1 MEEIPHLYILRFE
14 TTFSSGDMKTTLNGL
29 HPILIAEDD
38 EDDYLLT
45 IEALKEAGV
54 DMQVKWVKDG
64 EELMNYL
71 EPIGA
76 AVKKSSLEV
85 PSLILLD
92 LNMPRM
98 DGREVLEEI
107 KKNNTLRKIP
117 VVILT
122 TSKAETD
129 INHAYDLGVNSYI
142 QKPVRFNE
150 FVEVI
155 KVLSHY
161 WFQIVKLPD

>member
-1 MEEIPHLYILRFE
+1 M
-14 TTFSSGDMKTTLNGL
+14 TTLNGT

-45 IEALKEAGV
+45 LEALKEAGV
-54 DMQVKWVKDG
+54 DTPVKWVKDG
-64 EELMNYL
+64 EELMGYL
-71 EPIGA
+71 EPFRTTTQ
-76 AVKKSSLEV
+76 KSSPEY

-92 LNMPRM
+92 LNMPRK
-98 DGREVLEEI
+98 DGREVLDEI
-107 KKNNTLRKIP
+107 KQNKELRKIP
-117 VVILT
+117 IIVLT
-122 TSKAETD
+122 TSEAETD

-155 KVLSHY
+155 KVFSHY
-161 WFQIVKLPD
+161 WFQIVKLPG

>member
-1 MEEIPHLYILRFE
+1 
-14 TTFSSGDMKTTLNGL
+14 MKTTLNGL

-54 DMQVKWVKDG
+54 DAQVKWVKDG
-64 EELMNYL
+64 EELMSYL
-71 EPIGA
+71 ESIGSA
-76 AVKKSSLEV
+76 IEKSCPEV

-92 LNMPRM
+92 LNMPRK
-98 DGREVLEEI
+98 DGREVLDEI
-107 KKNNTLRKIP
+107 KKNNALRKIP
-117 VVILT
+117 VVVLT

-161 WFQIVKLPD
+161 WFQIVKLPE

>member
-1 MEEIPHLYILRFE
+1 MN
-14 TTFSSGDMKTTLNGL
+14 TTPNGL

-54 DMQVKWVKDG
+54 NTQIKWVKDG

-71 EPIGA
+71 KPIGDA
-76 AVKKSSLEV
+76 IDQSRSEI

-92 LNMPRM
+92 LNMPRK
-98 DGREVLEEI
+98 DGREVLDEI

-142 QKPVRFNE
+142 QKPMRFNE

>member
-1 MEEIPHLYILRFE
+1 
-14 TTFSSGDMKTTLNGL
+14 MKTKLNGV

-45 IEALKEAGV
+45 LEALKEAGV
-54 DMQVKWVKDG
+54 DTPVKWVKDG
-64 EELMNYL
+64 EELMSYL
-71 EPIGA
+71 ELIGTTA
-76 AVKKSSLEV
+76 QKSSLES

-92 LNMPRM
+92 LNMPRK
-98 DGREVLEEI
+98 DGREVLDEI
-107 KKNNTLRKIP
+107 KKNKALRKIP
-117 VVILT
+117 IVVLT
-122 TSKAETD
+122 TSEAETD

-161 WFQIVKLPD
+161 WFQVVKLPG

>member
-1 MEEIPHLYILRFE
+1 MSTKMTH
-14 TTFSSGDMKTTLNGL
+14 NGQ

-54 DMQVKWVKDG
+54 DSQVKWVKDG

-76 AVKKSSLEV
+76 SKRRSAAEF

-92 LNMPRM
+92 LNMPRK

-107 KKNNTLRKIP
+107 KKSNTLRKIP

>member
-1 MEEIPHLYILRFE
+1 M
-14 TTFSSGDMKTTLNGL
+14 TTPLDPL

-45 IEALKEAGV
+45 MEALQEAGV
-54 DMQVKWVKDG
+54 KTQIKWVKDG
-64 EELMNYL
+64 EELMEYL
-71 EPIGA
+71 KPMA
-76 AVKKSSLEV
+76 NAKRKSTPGF

-92 LNMPRM
+92 LNMPRK
-98 DGREVLEEI
+98 DGREVLDEI
-107 KKNNTLRKIP
+107 KKNHTLRKIP
-117 VVILT
+117 IIVLT

-150 FVEVI
+150 FVEVVKCI
-155 KVLSHY
+155 SNY
-161 WFQIVKLPD
+161 WFKIVKLPE

>member
-1 MEEIPHLYILRFE
+1 M
-14 TTFSSGDMKTTLNGL
+14 TTMLNGL

-54 DMQVKWVKDG
+54 DTQIKWVKDG
-64 EELMNYL
+64 EELMDYL
-71 EPIGA
+71 EPIGT
-76 AVKKSSLEV
+76 AVKKTSPDF

-92 LNMPRM
+92 LNMPRK
-98 DGREVLEEI
+98 DGREVLDEI
-107 KKNNTLRKIP
+107 KKNDILRKIP
-117 VVILT
+117 VVVLT

-161 WFQIVKLPD
+161 WFQIVKLPE

>member
-1 MEEIPHLYILRFE
+1 MTH
-14 TTFSSGDMKTTLNGL
+14 NGQ

-54 DMQVKWVKDG
+54 DSQVKWVKDG

-76 AVKKSSLEV
+76 SKRRSAAEF

-92 LNMPRM
+92 LNMPRK

-107 KKNNTLRKIP
+107 KKSNTLRKIP

>member
-1 MEEIPHLYILRFE
+1 MTQNAP
-14 TTFSSGDMKTTLNGL
+14 

-45 IEALKEAGV
+45 IEALKEAGI
-54 DMQVKWVKDG
+54 DKQVKWVKDG

-71 EPIGA
+71 QPRGA
-76 AVKKSSLEV
+76 MRNPEAAF

-92 LNMPRM
+92 LNMPRK

-107 KKNNTLRKIP
+107 KKSKTLRRIP

>member
-1 MEEIPHLYILRFE
+1 MEVRPHLYIPRFKA
-14 TTFSSGDMKTTLNGL
+14 TFSSGDMKMTLNGL
-29 HPILIAEDD
+29 HTILIAEDD

-54 DMQVKWVKDG
+54 DTQIKWVKDG

-76 AVKKSSLEV
+76 AVKKSSPEV

-92 LNMPRM
+92 LNMPRK
-98 DGREVLEEI
+98 DGREVLDEI

-117 VVILT
+117 IVVLT

-155 KVLSHY
+155 KVLSRY
-161 WFQIVKLPD
+161 WFHIVKLPD

>member
-1 MEEIPHLYILRFE
+1 MN
-14 TTFSSGDMKTTLNGL
+14 TKLNGS

-54 DMQVKWVKDG
+54 DSQIKWVKDG
-64 EELMNYL
+64 EELMDYL

-76 AVKKSSLEV
+76 KIRKTDSEF

-92 LNMPRM
+92 LNMPRK

-107 KKNNTLRKIP
+107 KKNETLRKIP

-142 QKPVRFNE
+142 QKPVRFSE

-155 KVLSHY
+155 KVVSHY
-161 WFQIVKLPD
+161 WFHIVKLPD

>member
-1 MEEIPHLYILRFE
+1 M
-14 TTFSSGDMKTTLNGL
+14 SATLNGLQTNGL

-45 IEALKEAGV
+45 MEALKEAGV
-54 DMQVKWVKDG
+54 DTQIKWVKDG
-64 EELMNYL
+64 EELMSYL
-71 EPIGA
+71 APIGGPID
-76 AVKKSSLEV
+76 KSCPDF

-92 LNMPRM
+92 LNMPRK
-98 DGREVLEEI
+98 DGREVLDEI
-107 KKNNTLRKIP
+107 KKNITLRKIP
-117 VVILT
+117 VIVLT

-142 QKPVRFNE
+142 QKPVRFKD

-155 KVLSHY
+155 RAVSHY

>member
-1 MEEIPHLYILRFE
+1 MTNAHQNDR
-14 TTFSSGDMKTTLNGL
+14 

-54 DMQVKWVKDG
+54 DTQVKWVKDG

-71 EPIGA
+71 EPLGA
-76 AVKKSSLEV
+76 GNKLSRRDF

-92 LNMPRM
+92 LNMPRK
-98 DGREVLEEI
+98 DGREVLDEI
-107 KKNNTLRKIP
+107 KKNDSLRKIP
-117 VVILT
+117 IIVLT

-142 QKPVRFNE
+142 QKPVRFDD
-150 FVEVI
+150 FVEAV

-161 WFQIVKLPD
+161 WFHIVKLPE

>member
-1 MEEIPHLYILRFE
+1 M
-14 TTFSSGDMKTTLNGL
+14 TMTLNGL

-54 DMQVKWVKDG
+54 NTQVKWVKDG
-64 EELMNYL
+64 EELMDYL
-71 EPIGA
+71 EPIGTTIN
-76 AVKKSSLEV
+76 KSSPEF

-92 LNMPRM
+92 LNMPRK
-98 DGREVLEEI
+98 DGREVLDEI

-117 VVILT
+117 VVVLT
-122 TSKAETD
+122 TSNAETD
-129 INHAYDLGVNSYI
+129 VNHAYDLGVNSYI

-155 KVLSHY
+155 KVLSRY

>member
-1 MEEIPHLYILRFE
+1 
-14 TTFSSGDMKTTLNGL
+14 MKTTVHGL

-45 IEALKEAGV
+45 MEALKEAGV
-54 DMQVKWVKDG
+54 DTQIKWVKDG
-64 EELMNYL
+64 EELMDYL
-71 EPIGA
+71 EPVGTTI
-76 AVKKSSLEV
+76 KKTSPEF

-92 LNMPRM
+92 LNMPRK
-98 DGREVLEEI
+98 DGREVLDEI
-107 KKNNTLRKIP
+107 KKNNALRKIP
-117 VVILT
+117 VVVLT

-155 KVLSHY
+155 KVLSNY
-161 WFQIVKLPD
+161 WFQVVKLPD

>member
-1 MEEIPHLYILRFE
+1 M
-14 TTFSSGDMKTTLNGL
+14 TTKLNGL
-29 HPILIAEDD
+29 HPIIIAEDD

-54 DMQVKWVKDG
+54 DTQIKWVKDG

-71 EPIGA
+71 EPIG
-76 AVKKSSLEV
+76 VSKKNSRAGF

-92 LNMPRM
+92 LNMPRK
-98 DGREVLEEI
+98 DGREVLDEI
-107 KKNNTLRKIP
+107 KKSDTLRKIP
-117 VVILT
+117 VIVLT
-122 TSKAETD
+122 TSKADTD
-129 INHAYDLGVNSYI
+129 ISHAYDLGVNSYI

-155 KVLSHY
+155 KVLSNY
-161 WFQIVKLPD
+161 WFNIVKLPE

>member
-1 MEEIPHLYILRFE
+1 
-14 TTFSSGDMKTTLNGL
+14 MKNTLNGSF
-29 HPILIAEDD
+29 PILIAEDD

-54 DMQVKWVKDG
+54 DSQVKWVKDG
-64 EELMNYL
+64 EELMEYL
-71 EPIGA
+71 EPLGA
-76 AVKKSSLEV
+76 STRKSCPQF

-92 LNMPRM
+92 LNMPRK

-107 KKNNTLRKIP
+107 KKNATLRKIP
-117 VVILT
+117 VVVLT

-142 QKPVRFNE
+142 QKPVRFSE
-150 FVEVI
+150 FVETI

-161 WFQIVKLPD
+161 WFHIVKLPD

>member
-1 MEEIPHLYILRFE
+1 M
-14 TTFSSGDMKTTLNGL
+14 MTTLNGSP

-54 DMQVKWVKDG
+54 DTQIKWVKDG
-64 EELMNYL
+64 EELMDYL
-71 EPIGA
+71 EPIGRA
-76 AVKKSSLEV
+76 TLKKSSPEF

-92 LNMPRM
+92 LNMPRK
-98 DGREVLEEI
+98 DGREVLDEI
-107 KKNNTLRKIP
+107 KKNDVLRKIP
-117 VVILT
+117 VVVLT

-142 QKPVRFNE
+142 QKPVRFSE

>member
-1 MEEIPHLYILRFE
+1 MM
-14 TTFSSGDMKTTLNGL
+14 TTINGS

-54 DMQVKWVKDG
+54 NTQIKWVKDG
-64 EELMNYL
+64 EELMDYL
-71 EPIGA
+71 EPIGRA
-76 AVKKSSLEV
+76 ALKKSSPEF

-92 LNMPRM
+92 LNMPRK
-98 DGREVLEEI
+98 DGREVLDEI
-107 KKNNTLRKIP
+107 KKNEVLRKIP

-155 KVLSHY
+155 KVLSNY

>member
-1 MEEIPHLYILRFE
+1 MTH
-14 TTFSSGDMKTTLNGL
+14 NGQ

-54 DMQVKWVKDG
+54 DSQVKWVKDG

-76 AVKKSSLEV
+76 SKTRSAAEF

-92 LNMPRM
+92 LNMPRK

-107 KKNNTLRKIP
+107 KKSNTLRKIP

>member
-1 MEEIPHLYILRFE
+1 
-14 TTFSSGDMKTTLNGL
+14 MKTTQNGL

-38 EDDYLLT
+38 EDDYMLT
-45 IEALKEAGV
+45 MEALKEAGV
-54 DMQVKWVKDG
+54 NTEIKWVKDG

-71 EPIGA
+71 EPVGKAIKQTSA
-76 AVKKSSLEV
+76 DF

-92 LNMPRM
+92 LNMPRK
-98 DGREVLEEI
+98 DGREVLDEI
-107 KKNNTLRKIP
+107 KKNITLRKIP
-117 VVILT
+117 VVVLT

-155 KVLSHY
+155 KVLSNY
-161 WFQIVKLPD
+161 WFRIVKLPD

>member
-1 MEEIPHLYILRFE
+1 
-14 TTFSSGDMKTTLNGL
+14 MKTTVHGL

-45 IEALKEAGV
+45 MEALKEAGV
-54 DMQVKWVKDG
+54 DTQIKWVKDG
-64 EELMNYL
+64 EELMDYL
-71 EPIGA
+71 EPVGTAI
-76 AVKKSSLEV
+76 KKTSPEF

-92 LNMPRM
+92 LNMPRK
-98 DGREVLEEI
+98 DGREVLDEI
-107 KKNNTLRKIP
+107 KKNNALRKIP
-117 VVILT
+117 VVVLT

-155 KVLSHY
+155 KVLSNY
-161 WFQIVKLPD
+161 WFQVVKLPD

>member
-1 MEEIPHLYILRFE
+1 M
-14 TTFSSGDMKTTLNGL
+14 TTTLNEL
-29 HPILIAEDD
+29 RPILIAEDD

-54 DMQVKWVKDG
+54 DTQIKWVKDG

-71 EPIGA
+71 ESIGTS
-76 AVKKSSLEV
+76 VKKSCAEF
-85 PSLILLD
+85 PRLILLD
-92 LNMPRM
+92 LNMPRK
-98 DGREVLEEI
+98 DGREVLDEI
-107 KKNNTLRKIP
+107 KRNDAFRKIP
-117 VVILT
+117 VIILT

-155 KVLSHY
+155 KIVSRY
-161 WFQIVKLPD
+161 WFQIVKLPG

>member
-1 MEEIPHLYILRFE
+1 M
-14 TTFSSGDMKTTLNGL
+14 TTKLNDL

-54 DMQVKWVKDG
+54 ETQIKWVKDG

-71 EPIGA
+71 EPLGA
-76 AVKKSSLEV
+76 SSKNPHAEF

-92 LNMPRM
+92 LNMPRK
-98 DGREVLEEI
+98 DGREVLAEI
-107 KKNNTLRKIP
+107 KRNDTLRKIP
-117 VVILT
+117 VIVLT
-122 TSKAETD
+122 TSTADTD
-129 INHAYDLGVNSYI
+129 ISHAYDLGVNSYI

-150 FVEVI
+150 FVEVV
-155 KVLSHY
+155 KVLSNY
-161 WFQIVKLPD
+161 WFNIVKLPN

>member
-1 MEEIPHLYILRFE
+1 MSAKMTE
-14 TTFSSGDMKTTLNGL
+14 NGQ

-45 IEALKEAGV
+45 IEALKEAGI
-54 DMQVKWVKDG
+54 DKQVKWVKDG

-71 EPIGA
+71 EPTGNAIRKTDAGY
-76 AVKKSSLEV
+76 

-92 LNMPRM
+92 LNMPRK

-107 KKNNTLRKIP
+107 KKHRTLRKIP
-117 VVILT
+117 VVVLT

-142 QKPVRFNE
+142 QKPVRFSE

>member
-1 MEEIPHLYILRFE
+1 M
-14 TTFSSGDMKTTLNGL
+14 TQNGL
-29 HPILIAEDD
+29 NPILIAEDD

-45 IEALKEAGV
+45 IEALKEAGI
-54 DMQVKWVKDG
+54 DKQVKWVKDG

-71 EPIGA
+71 EHLGTTRKPDA
-76 AVKKSSLEV
+76 EF

-92 LNMPRM
+92 LNMPRK

-107 KKNNTLRKIP
+107 KKSRTLRKIP
-117 VVILT
+117 VVVLT

-142 QKPVRFNE
+142 QKPVRFSE

-161 WFQIVKLPD
+161 WFQIVKLPG